1 MHLQADSTMTRRL
14 PSQADLTE
22 LMQEFAVQIGMTP
35 MFKEVDA
42 APPVQASEFDA
53 NLKQIAAAKV
63 DCVFLL
69 FKAVAT
75 ASSNVALGDNALM
88 RASLLL

>member
-1 MHLQADSTMTRRL
+1 MTRRL

-63 DCVFLL
+63 DCGGMQSKLD
-69 FKAVAT
+69 AVEP
-75 ASSNVALGDNALM
+75 
-88 RASLLL
+88 